1 LDAQSGQDQGT
12 GRFELTVSSQSEAQS
27 RMVLDNNGINTAW
40 KPGDQLV
47 LVDKSG
53 SKSPIYLDCTLEEGT
68 ATKATFVS
76 ESGVPAGAY
85 WVIYN
90 YNENLVYG
98 NKTFE
103 SISDV
108 NANDDLVLYAELNVV
123 EGTSSASI
131 EMKHLYAL
139 IRVVLKNLPNSNSLR
154 SSYSVGM
161 YSTQKGLSK
170 YKQFTSSG
178 LVNADYGYTYSMNN
192 GYSYNYHPSDDKIHN
207 VYLGEYNPQTESEG
221 EVALVLPE
229 DLSAEE
235 VFFYVY
241 YYDYYSDVS
250 ICYEFKKS
258 IDKVN
263 LKAGTN
269 YKVILDF
276 NDTENITETTLKTTY
291 NNFLGYFFSIT
302 SPEEWRH
309 AAYKSTSSASGAY
322 SIDEDIDFE
331 GKYFFP
337 LSVCYLL
344 GNSHTLSNITLDW
357 ENEDNVGLYKCDN
370 QRDSGWYWHELRC
383 SISDLTL
390 ENAHIT
396 GKNYVGAFGGCN
408 VDASNCKLIGN
419 SEIKGN
425 GNFVGGITGL
435 CILSQRLYLLG
446 GRTNEIGCA
455 RISNCTVGQNCL
467 VTGMNYVGGIVGV
480 YDNYTNNIWSW
491 GSSRLI
497 TGCISSATVNGNDYV
512 GGIFGKLGG
521 SVERQESSTS
531 LTFSMDDYTLTLSG
545 CKNYGSISGNSYVGG
560 IGGDFAVTS
569 DNSYSSDGT
578 YREIVLLN
586 RSLSEGT
593 VTGNKYVGGILGSTI
608 GCVNTCYSIGTIEAK
623 DSEVG
628 GVVGSH
634 NDGRRS
640 AISNSYSL
648 ADIKVGSNGYAGGI
662 LGRGNDVT
670 IKKSYYARE
679 DMLPDGIVGYS
690 DGNCTIENCLTATG
704 SLGRNLG
711 THTITYDWGYT
722 EQMDDQITN
731 SLTSVESILAN
742 KSIINGDNAYS
753 NNIWTNYPYECVK
766 FDSFSSEVENP
777 DLDSDTIY

>member
-1 LDAQSGQDQGT
+1 
-12 GRFELTVSSQSEAQS
+12 
-27 RMVLDNNGINTAW
+27 
-40 KPGDQLV
+40 
-47 LVDKSG
+47 
-53 SKSPIYLDCTLEEGT
+53 
-68 ATKATFVS
+68 
-76 ESGVPAGAY
+76 
-85 WVIYN
+85 
-90 YNENLVYG
+90 
-98 NKTFE
+98 
-103 SISDV
+103 
-108 NANDDLVLYAELNVV
+108 
-123 EGTSSASI
+123 
-131 EMKHLYAL
+131 
-139 IRVVLKNLPNSNSLR
+139 
-154 SSYSVGM
+154 M

-178 LVNADYGYTYSMNN
+178 LVNADYGYTYSMNY
-192 GYSYNYHPSDDKIHN
+192 GYSNNYHPSDEKIHN
-207 VYLGEYNPQTESEG
+207 MFLGYYQVGTNGYYDSEKDQWIEYDTQTESEG
-221 EVALVLPE
+221 KVALVLPE

-235 VFFYVY
+235 VFFYVIG
-241 YYDYYSDVS
+241 DSK
-250 ICYEFKKS
+250 CYEFKKS
-258 IDKVN
+258 IGKVN

-269 YKVILDF
+269 YKVVLDF
-276 NDTENITETTLKTTY
+276 NDTENVTETTLQSSY
-291 NNFLGYFFSIT
+291 NNSIGSIYSIT

-309 AAYKSTSSASGAY
+309 AAYRSSFEYFPSF
-322 SIDEDIDFE
+322 SIDENIDFE

-337 LSVCYLL
+337 LSAGYIL
-344 GNSHTLSNITLDW
+344 GNSHILSNITLDR
-357 ENEDNVGLYKCDN
+357 EDEDNVGLYKFDN
-370 QRDSGWYWHELRC
+370 QSYSWYYWYGVSC

-390 ENAHIT
+390 ENAQII
-396 GKNYVGAFGGCN
+396 GKNYVGALGGCN
-408 VDASNCKLIGN
+408 VSATNCKLIGN

-425 GNFVGGITGL
+425 GNFVGGITGWCAL
-435 CILSQRLYLLG
+435 DHDLYNG
-446 GRTNEIGCA
+446 YVYDFA
-455 RISNCTVGQNCL
+455 KISNCTVGQNCL
-467 VTGMNYVGGIVGV
+467 VTGLNYVGGIVGI
-480 YDNYTNNIWSW
+480 YDNYRDNTWGWS
-491 GSSRLI
+491 SSRLI
-497 TGCISSATVNGNDYV
+497 TGCTSSATVKGNDYV

-662 LGRGNDVT
+662 LGRGSYVT
-670 IKKSYYARE
+670 IKNSYYARE
-679 DMLPDGIVGYS
+679 DMLPDGILGYS
-690 DGNCTIENCLTATG
+690 DGKCTVENCLTATG

-711 THTITYDWGYT
+711 AHTITYDWGYT

-731 SLTSVESILAN
+731 SLTSVESILAK

-777 DLDSDTIY
+777 DLDSDTIN